1 MLSLNKN
8 SFYVTTAP
16 PDVNR
21 QLLQYKVYCSLF
33 IALKRIGKIYITAI
47 VFYLI
52 RRFKRMRFVETIFVI
67 MFYIIIHRRN
77 NFIKILKFSA
87 CFIFEKKDS
96 IAALSYRKPANYTQS
111 DGREIHYYNN
121 VMVILDPKTSEV
133 ITVNYYKE
141 AMKSWKKL

>member
-52 RRFKRMRFVETIFVI
+52 RRFKKMRFVETIFVI
-67 MFYIIIHRRN
+67 MFYMAIIAPEYHGN
-77 NFIKILKFSA
+77 KITFVLTAYKT
-87 CFIFEKKDS
+87 
-96 IAALSYRKPANYTQS
+96 RK
-111 DGREIHYYNN
+111 
-121 VMVILDPKTSEV
+121 KTSSNDGV
-133 ITVNYYKE
+133 
-141 AMKSWKKL
+141 